1 MKCLSRSTLR
11 LFLCKKVTGIE
22 IEKYVFAFSQA
33 LQSIWT
39 AIITYIFQIIALWMH
54 NHRQLSR
61 PKTFLQSCFC
71 SSIPKS
77 ATTNGWRIF
86 FVGSGKYACKRRWG
100 NCSHMW
106 TYSTYANV
114 ATNVYRQ
121 WTKKFYNVLVKVEIT
136 DTDTIASNI
145 ERVWRQINAILCLNV
160 NSIDKEI
167 YR

>member
-1 MKCLSRSTLR
+1 MYINLTFI
-11 LFLCKKVTGIE
+11 LFLCKKLTGIE
-22 IEKYVFAFSQA
+22 IEIYIFAFCQA
-33 LQSIWT
+33 LQSIGT
-39 AIITYIFQIIALWMH
+39 AIISSSFQIIVLWLYCY
-54 NHRQLSR
+54 RQLFR

-71 SSIPKS
+71 SSIPNN
-77 ATTNGWRIF
+77 ATTNGWRVF
-86 FVGSGKYACKRRWG
+86 FVGSGKHACERRWG
-100 NCSHMW
+100 NCPHMW

-136 DTDTIASNI
+136 ETDTIASNI